1 MNKVILCG
9 RLTNDPEI
17 RYTQDQMMI
26 ANYTLAVDRFVK
38 DKGADF
44 IRCVAFDK
52 RAQFA
57 EKYLNKGTK
66 IIVSGRIQT
75 GKYDDR
81 NGVTHYTT
89 DIIIDE
95 QEFAESKGSQTESAP
110 ETTQAPPQGSAPND
124 GFMNVDDID
133 MSDLPFN

>member
-1 MNKVILCG
+1 MNKWIGCG
-9 RLTNDPEI
+9 RLTSDPEI
-17 RYTQDQMMI
+17 TYTQDQMMI
-26 ANYTLAVDRFVK
+26 AKYTLAVNRFRE
-38 DKGADF
+38 GADF

-95 QEFAESKGSQTESAP
+95 QEFAESKGQTQESAP

-133 MSDLPFN
+133 MSELPFR

>member
-1 MNKVILCG
+1 MNKFIGIG
-9 RLTNDPEI
+9 RLTANPEI
-17 RYTQDQMMI
+17 TYTQQEMMI
-26 ANYTLAVDRFVK
+26 AKYTIAIDRFGK

-57 EKYLNKGTK
+57 EKYLTKGMK
-66 IIVSGRIQT
+66 IAVSGRVQT

-95 QEFAESKGSQTESAP
+95 QEFCESKGQAEASQEVP
-110 ETTQAPPQGSAPND
+110 MKSAPND
-124 GFMNVDDID
+124 GFMPMPDNLDA
-133 MSDLPFN
+133 DLPFA

>member
-9 RLTNDPEI
+9 RLTADPEI
-17 RYTQDQMMI
+17 TYTQDQMMI
-26 ANYTLAVDRFVK
+26 AKYTLAVNRFRE
-38 DKGADF
+38 GADF

-89 DIIIDE
+89 DVIIDE
-95 QEFAESKGSQTESAP
+95 QEFAESKGQTQESAP

-124 GFMNVDDID
+124 GFMNMDDID
-133 MSDLPFN
+133 MSELPFR